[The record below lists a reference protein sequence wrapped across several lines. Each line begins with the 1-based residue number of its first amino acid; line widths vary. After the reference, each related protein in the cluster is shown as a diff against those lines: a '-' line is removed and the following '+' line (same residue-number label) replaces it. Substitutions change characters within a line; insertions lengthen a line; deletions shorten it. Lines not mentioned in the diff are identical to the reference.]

1 MRRNPKAS
9 KFCWVGALG
18 AWRCAWAVSSVETPK
33 KPSIHGRVMEMSLGS
48 QLCRDAKEAKH
59 PRQNEHQGHSDLWY
73 ITQIPTLVPSLIPR
87 ITASSCH
94 WQRCNVGRERDGQAG
109 SRRGSGLAKAEAA
122 SMPKTPSPQA
132 SKESSEQ
139 VYCCSRRHYFG
150 SGEPRSRH
158 HRKRP
163 GFSIVT

>member
-1 MRRNPKAS
+1 ME
-9 KFCWVGALG
+9 ALG

-48 QLCRDAKEAKH
+48 QLCRDAKEAKY
-59 PRQNEHQGHSDLWY
+59 PWQSEHQGCSDLLY

-87 ITASSCH
+87 ITASSCY
-94 WQRCNVGRERDGQAG
+94 WQRCNVGREGDGQAG

-122 SMPKTPSPQA
+122 SMPKTPSPHA

-139 VYCCSRRHYFG
+139 AYCCSRRRYSC
-150 SGEPRSRH
+150 SGKPRSRH

-163 GFSIVT
+163 GFKSIVT